1 MLKRIFGLLSV
12 TILLSTLSIGSAS
25 AEEGQVTDDTQG
37 LIAQIRSSDDPFA
50 TLDSFPQDAQDLI
63 LPELSKLSDIEAN
76 DLFKYQISA
85 SPFTAMAAAYYTD
98 IAWSAVEKAACV
110 IHVDLLSCN
119 RAASDA
125 SLASSSAA
133 NIFAASTLHNGQG
146 DAFRHC
152 FWNALMTKSI
162 GVNGA
167 MKIASNH
174 ENVRNG
180 PANEKSMDL
189 ANNLTGRNVGLSSG
203 GQSQSHSIC
212 NTKARTGQLVTLF

>member
-1 MLKRIFGLLSV
+1 SFTYCRVLPFSPPLLNRVSMLKRIFGLLSV

-119 RAASDA
+119 GPPP
-125 SLASSSAA
+125 
-133 NIFAASTLHNGQG
+133 IP
-146 DAFRHC
+146 
-152 FWNALMTKSI
+152 ALLK
-162 GVNGA
+162 
-167 MKIASNH
+167 
-174 ENVRNG
+174 VRQ
-180 PANEKSMDL
+180 PTFLRLQHFTM
-189 ANNLTGRNVGLSSG
+189 RRVMPSG
-203 GQSQSHSIC
+203 IDSGTRS
-212 NTKARTGQLVTLF
+212 